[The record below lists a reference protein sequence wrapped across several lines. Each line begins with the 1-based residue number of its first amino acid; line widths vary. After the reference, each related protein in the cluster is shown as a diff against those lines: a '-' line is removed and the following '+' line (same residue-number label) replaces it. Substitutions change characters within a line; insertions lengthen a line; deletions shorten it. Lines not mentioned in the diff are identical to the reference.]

1 MTHIGFLLADNSRLA
16 RWAFDQQVREVG
28 VTGPQ
33 ARLLLLLNRFPGENQ
48 SFYAELLEV
57 EPITLCRMV
66 DRLEEAGLIERR
78 RDPGDRRA
86 WRLHL
91 TAKSRKTMEQLQ
103 HRVDS
108 LVEEMLAGLSAAEH
122 SELER
127 LLKTIGSNLAARR
140 ELARAANG

>member
-16 RWAFDQQVREVG
+16 RWSFDQQVREIG

-66 DRLEEAGLIERR
+66 DRLEEAELIERR
-78 RDPGDRRA
+78 RDPADRRA

-91 TAKSRKTMEQLQ
+91 TAKSRKTIERLQ
-103 HRVDS
+103 HGIDS
-108 LVEEMLAGLSAAEH
+108 LVDEMLAGLSAAERD
-122 SELER
+122 ELER

-140 ELARAANG
+140 EVARAANG

>member
-1 MTHIGFLLADNSRLA
+1 MTHMGFLLADNSRLA
-16 RWAFDQQVREVG
+16 RWAFDQQVREIG

-48 SFYAELLEV
+48 SFYAERLEV

-91 TAKSRKTMEQLQ
+91 TTKSEKTIKGLQ

-108 LVEEMLAGLSAAEH
+108 LVDEMLDGLSGAEQ

-127 LLKTIGSNLAARR
+127 LLKAIGANLAARR
-140 ELARAANG
+140 ELTRAANG

>member
-16 RWAFDQQVREVG
+16 RWSFDQQVREIG

-66 DRLEEAGLIERR
+66 DRLEEAELIERR
-78 RDPGDRRA
+78 RDPADRRA

-91 TAKSRKTMEQLQ
+91 TAKSRKTIERLQ
-103 HRVDS
+103 HGVDS
-108 LVEEMLAGLSAAEH
+108 LVDEMLAGLSAAERD
-122 SELER
+122 ELER

-140 ELARAANG
+140 EVARAANG